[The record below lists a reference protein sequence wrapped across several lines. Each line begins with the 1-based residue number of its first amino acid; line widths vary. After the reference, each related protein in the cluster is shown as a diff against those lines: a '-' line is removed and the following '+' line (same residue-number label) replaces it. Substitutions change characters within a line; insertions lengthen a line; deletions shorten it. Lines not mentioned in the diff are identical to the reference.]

1 MNVGRD
7 RHCLAALILLPA
19 LLPFASRAATPF
31 DLGEP
36 SPVELAAESSP
47 SPDPLMAQR
56 SGSSNS
62 SPISQTPAP
71 SVAVPAPTAAPGVGS
86 YPASVLPSGQPA
98 KGSPQLTAGDP
109 ARQVLPLAPKV
120 KGERPKA
127 NPRVLAP
134 AATKP
139 PLGDELLLAPNPMA
153 LPVKPSQVRI
163 TELRPLGLR
172 EAVTL
177 AEVNNPNLKAV
188 SSLVDQA
195 QSRLRAEIALW
206 YPQVSLNAGS
216 FPAYTDGTAYSSR
229 VLTNNSAWSSFVG
242 NLFNSSSPL
251 QQFPYSISNTPPPF
265 QTPAFSPQGDLSFQ
279 RAGYSATSV
288 WRMSANLEVS
298 WALIDPARTPRI
310 AAARDD
316 LEDRK
321 NSYLIALRDLR
332 LQVAQTYFDL
342 QRADEKVQVGQESV
356 RASLVS
362 LRDARARFQAGV
374 ATKLEVLEAETQ
386 LARNQQQTT
395 DALRDQLIARR
406 AIAQLLSLPQDV
418 TPTAKEPARVIGT
431 WQPSLQ
437 ESIVAAYAFREELD
451 QLLLKISRA
460 NSLANASLAAIQ
472 PVLRIVNNVNYAKT
486 NGYELASQ
494 PDASD
499 FGWGIDNT
507 IGLRLSWNLF
517 DGGRASAQYREQKQ
531 AAQQNRFLFAQQR
544 DRIRFEVEQSFYQME
559 AANRNIT
566 TTARQVLSASESLR
580 LARLRF
586 QAGVTTQREVVD
598 NQRDLTQ
605 AQVFYTDAI
614 AIYNSS
620 LAELSRRTGLDQVVF
635 CKQPQLPAKK
645 PSIEG
650 IGDVPIEPTPLA
662 PACKAQSR
670 SALGYLDFGAPTAAP
685 AAGAAS
691 PPAGSPAAVR

>member
-1 MNVGRD
+1 M
-7 RHCLAALILLPA
+7 
-19 LLPFASRAATPF
+19 S
-31 DLGEP
+31 
-36 SPVELAAESSP
+36 
-47 SPDPLMAQR
+47 QR
-56 SGSSNS
+56 RGSANS
-62 SPISQTPAP
+62 SPNSQTPVP
-71 SVAVPAPTAAPGVGS
+71 NGAVPAPTAAPGVGS
-86 YPASVLPSGQPA
+86 YPASVSPSGQPS

-109 ARQVLPLAPKV
+109 VRQVLPLAPKV

-139 PLGDELLLAPNPMA
+139 PLGDELLLAPNPLA
-153 LPVKPSQVRI
+153 LPVKPAQVRI
-163 TELRPLGLR
+163 MELRPLGLR

-206 YPQVSLNAGS
+206 YPQVALNAGS
-216 FPAYTDGTAYSSR
+216 FPAYADGAAYSSR
-229 VLTNNSAWSSFVG
+229 ALTNNSAWSSFVG

-251 QQFPYSISNTPPPF
+251 QQFPYSISSTPPPF
-265 QTPAFSPQGDLSFQ
+265 QVPAFSPQGDLSFQ

-288 WRMSANLEVS
+288 WRMSTNLEVS

-395 DALRDQLIARR
+395 DALRDQSIARR

-472 PVLRIVNNVNYAKT
+472 PVLRIVNSVNYAKT
-486 NGYELASQ
+486 NGYEVASQ

-499 FGWGIDNT
+499 FGWGLDNT
-507 IGLRLSWNLF
+507 IGLRLSWTLF

-614 AIYNSS
+614 ASYNSS

-650 IGDVPIEPTPLA
+650 MGDVPIEPTPLA

-670 SALGYLDFGAPTAAP
+670 SALGYLDLGAPTAAP
-685 AAGAAS
+685 AAEVAS
-691 PPAGSPAAVR
+691 PPAGSPAPVR